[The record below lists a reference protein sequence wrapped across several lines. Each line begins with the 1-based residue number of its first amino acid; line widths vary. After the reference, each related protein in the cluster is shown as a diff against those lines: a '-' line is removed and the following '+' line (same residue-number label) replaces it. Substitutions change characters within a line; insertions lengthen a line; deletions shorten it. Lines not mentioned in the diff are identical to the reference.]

1 MDNIDPGLV
10 ALALSVGYLTN
21 VLVDIVKQILGRS
34 RKRRWVL
41 PLAGLLIGI
50 CLVGLLQVYREEPWT
65 VKTAAG
71 TLLAGIVA
79 FGLAALTND
88 QSAKAEE
95 ASGRG

>member
-1 MDNIDPGLV
+1 MENIDPALL

-21 VLVDIVKQILGRS
+21 IGVDVVKQMMGRS

-41 PLAGLLIGI
+41 PLAGIAIGI
-50 CLVGLLQVYREEPWT
+50 VFVALIQVYREEPLTPKT
-65 VKTAAG
+65 VAG

-88 QSAKAEE
+88 QSQKAEE
-95 ASGRG
+95 GGRG